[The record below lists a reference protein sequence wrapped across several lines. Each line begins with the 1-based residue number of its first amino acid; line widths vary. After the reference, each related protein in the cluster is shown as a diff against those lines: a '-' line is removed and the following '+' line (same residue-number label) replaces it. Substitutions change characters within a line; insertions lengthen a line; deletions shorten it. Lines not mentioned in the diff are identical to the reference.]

1 LSQEIARLVLPFAV
15 SAPDRNEAFSDEAE
29 KAALFCLA
37 ELERGKGGGIVAK
50 QPPEKITFIA
60 KVAYPLW
67 LFPFDKVDLL
77 FDGLNET
84 SHTLS
89 HSTIQDIRAFID
101 GMGRSSSSR
110 ETYVA
115 FLSDNANYFRPSDK
129 QTVMVTEGLMADP
142 GFLEDF
148 SSYFSEAKTLDTLPS
163 EMVALPPT
171 LDEASVI
178 ASIHELE
185 ELKAKL
191 GEEVKNLDRSMKL
204 LNATTKGFTKT
215 IQAEIKEVKD
225 KFNVELEKH
234 RGPVEEE
241 VGEIRR
247 KGDEE
252 IMVVSKRSE
261 KELLHLQRE
270 KTKREKTRDQLTSKI
285 ARCEAEMKS
294 YASKK
299 DKAGER
305 RWKEERGKRK
315 KERSQVDS
323 EIKKLGRDLKEAEEK
338 KGEELFRLR
347 SEVDAKTQEATK
359 ELVEI
364 ESSRDAKVQML
375 TQEME
380 KMETQTATINK
391 QIDQAIR
398 QRETS
403 IEVFEKLGL
412 SYDNSGQSLI
422 YMPFYLVGFQSES
435 RRRYVHYPPSCVN
448 NVKLL
453 VKLKG
458 ALGMAKVKQL
468 LRPRSEATAS
478 FLNRFPSILEEKT
491 VFERE
496 IGEAAAKTDILRAR
510 NAKESIG
517 RGLDQ
522 LKEEGWLSEKEYE
535 TFSQHLA

>member
-15 SAPDRNEAFSDEAE
+15 SAPDRNEAFSVEAE

-110 ETYVA
+110 ETYMA

-148 SSYFSEAKTLDTLPS
+148 SSYFSEAKTFDTLPS

-178 ASIHELE
+178 AGIHELE

-191 GEEVKNLDRSMKL
+191 VEEVKNLDRSMKL

-241 VGEIRR
+241 VGEIRL

-252 IMVVSKRSE
+252 IIVVSRRSE

-270 KTKREKTRDQLTSKI
+270 KTKREKTRDQLTGKI

-294 YASKK
+294 HAGKK

-305 RWKEERGKRK
+305 RWKEERGKHK

-323 EIKKLGRDLKEAEEK
+323 EIKKLERDLKEAEEK

-380 KMETQTATINK
+380 KMETQTAIINK
-391 QIDQAIR
+391 QIDQSIR
-398 QRETS
+398 QREAS
-403 IEVFEKLGL
+403 IEAFEKLGL
-412 SYDNSGQSLI
+412 SYGNSGQSLV

-478 FLNRFPSILEEKT
+478 FLNRFPSMLEEKT

-496 IGEAAAKTDILRAR
+496 MGEAAAKADILRAR

-535 TFSQHLA
+535 TFSRHLA